1 MQQDF
6 SNMNLE
12 SNDFQEWSEM
22 DCDNVD
28 FNELESKLE
37 AELEEQMSELKDLE
51 IEREK
56 IGNPDTIGE
65 TMMNV
70 VWEQFIN
77 QIGVQAG
84 EDFIK

>member
-12 SNDFQEWSEM
+12 SNDFQEWSEI

-51 IEREK
+51 IESEK
-56 IGNPDTIGE
+56 I
-65 TMMNV
+65 
-70 VWEQFIN
+70 
-77 QIGVQAG
+77 
-84 EDFIK
+84 K